1 MAYGGLR
8 GGVGF
13 SLLKMIEVDIIPAA
27 NIFVTTGLMVVMS
40 TVWIQGKTFFY
51 KGNIFQIDFILNV
64 PSRINYKAPS

>member
-40 TVWIQGKTFFY
+40 TVWIQG
-51 KGNIFQIDFILNV
+51 N
-64 PSRINYKAPS
+64 A